1 MFLCTACLPT
11 DTGSRNAAN
20 SGRKPA
26 SSGRKAGDSVSK
38 AINKGSKAAKSGSKA
53 ADKGSMQR
61 PVPSDRPHSQHPGIS
76 DLAAAAA
83 AAAGPGDS
91 SAQAAATRSPQ
102 RRPVRNA
109 TLIAI
114 AKIADALD
122 SEGAG
127 PSSSAAAACPSRFQ
141 PAGSIKGK
149 RAREAANAAGAGSSR
164 AAAAGG
170 DEKEVMGLETNP
182 KRRRTGTC
190 QTCSQTKNAPSR
202 G

>member
-11 DTGSRNAAN
+11 DTGSHNAAN

-109 TLIAI
+109 TLKAI

-122 SEGAG
+122 SAAG
-127 PSSSAAAACPSRFQ
+127 PSRFQ

-164 AAAAGG
+164 AAALGG
-170 DEKEVMGLETNP
+170 DEEEVMGLGMNP

-190 QTCSQTKNAPSR
+190 QTCCQTKNAPS
-202 G
+202 